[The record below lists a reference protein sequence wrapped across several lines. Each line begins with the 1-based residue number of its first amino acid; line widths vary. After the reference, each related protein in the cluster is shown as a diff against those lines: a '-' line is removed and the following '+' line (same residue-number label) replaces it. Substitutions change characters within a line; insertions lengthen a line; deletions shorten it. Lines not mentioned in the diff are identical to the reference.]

1 MARLMNT
8 ASFEI
13 NNVRIPRSV
22 RGFDSTAQDTDGFDI
37 LIENQAIALIKP
49 AHIAPDLIVN
59 SVRMLLP
66 AFVDVHLHIDKTFVV
81 DEVGAA
87 EGDLFA
93 AIERM
98 AQHRDGW
105 SAEQIESR
113 MQRALNEAYANG
125 CRGLRTHLDW
135 MGKDAPKS
143 LAVFEKLRDQWRD
156 KLTLQCVSLTPLDFF
171 DTENSSIHQSAFDS
185 EDLALEVA
193 TANNT
198 CDKARGEA
206 ALLGAFVYRNERIYD
221 KLQRV
226 FDLAIKNGLD
236 LDFHVDEGLD
246 ADARGLRAI
255 AELTIKNDMQGRV
268 TCSHACSL
276 AMQSDEDAVS
286 TLKLCAQAGIHLVA
300 LPATNLYLQGS
311 WNRTPVER
319 GLTRLREAREL
330 GVNCCIAT
338 DNVADGFYPYGSY
351 NPLASYALGVQ
362 IGHLSQ
368 PLDWLSSITSAPSQA
383 MHLPWDGLIRQGC
396 SAHDVLLVQA
406 GDARDLMN
414 MPKLTRLAMKPD

>member
-1 MARLMNT
+1 VTRGMKMR
-8 ASFEI
+8 
-13 NNVRIPRSV
+13 VQIPRSV
-22 RGFDSTAQDTDGFDI
+22 RGFASEADFFEI
-37 LIENQAIALIKP
+37 LEENGQLVVIKP
-49 AHIAPDLIVN
+49 HDLAISNVAN
-59 SVRMLLP
+59 QNIPMLLP
-66 AFVDVHLHIDKTFVV
+66 AFADLHVHIDKTFVV
-81 DEVGAA
+81 DEVGPA

-105 SAEQIESR
+105 SQEHIRTR
-113 MQRALNEAYANG
+113 MQRALQEAYASG
-125 CRGLRTHLDW
+125 SRALRTHLDW

-143 LAVFEKLRDQWRD
+143 LQVFEALRDAWRG

-171 DTENSSIHQSAFDS
+171 GNAFDG

-255 AELTIKNDMQGRV
+255 AELTIKNKMQGRV
-268 TCSHACSL
+268 TCGHACSL
-276 AMQSDEDAVS
+276 AMQSDEDALA
-286 TLKLCAQAGIHLVA
+286 TLKLCAQAGIHLVS
-300 LPATNLYLQGS
+300 LPSTNLYLQGA
-311 WNRTPVER
+311 WHRTPVER
-319 GLTRLREAREL
+319 GLTRLREARAA
-330 GVNCCIAT
+330 GVSVSLAT

-351 NPLASYALGVQ
+351 NLLTAWALGVQ
-362 IGHLSQ
+362 AGHLSQ
-368 PLDWLSSITSAPSQA
+368 PLDWLSSITSAPARA
-383 MHLPWDGLIRQGC
+383 MGLAWDGLIREGC
-396 SAHDVLLVQA
+396 SAHDLLLVQA
-406 GDARDLMN
+406 CDARDLMN
-414 MPKLTRLAMKPD
+414 ASHVRRLLDRQI

>member
-1 MARLMNT
+1 
-8 ASFEI
+8 
-13 NNVRIPRSV
+13 
-22 RGFDSTAQDTDGFDI
+22 
-37 LIENQAIALIKP
+37 
-49 AHIAPDLIVN
+49 
-59 SVRMLLP
+59 MLLP
-66 AFVDVHLHIDKTFVV
+66 AFVDLHLHIDKTFVV

-105 SAEQIESR
+105 SAAQIESR
-113 MQRALNEAYANG
+113 MQRALEEAYAHG
-125 CRGLRTHLDW
+125 CRALRTHLDW

-143 LAVFEKLRDQWRD
+143 LAVFEKLRDQWRG
-156 KLTLQCVSLTPLDFF
+156 KLVMQCVSLTPLDFF
-171 DTENSSIHQSAFDS
+171 DTDSTSVHHSAFDH

-198 CDKARGEA
+198 CDRSRGEA

-255 AELTIKNDMQGRV
+255 AELTLKNDCQGRV
-268 TCSHACSL
+268 TCGHACSL
-276 AMQSDEDAVS
+276 AMQSDEDAMA

-300 LPATNLYLQGS
+300 LPSTNLYLQGA
-311 WNRTPVER
+311 WQRTPIER
-319 GLTRLREAREL
+319 GLTRLREARAL
-330 GVNCCIAT
+330 GVNCSIAT

-362 IGHLSQ
+362 VGHLSP
-368 PLDWLSSITSAPSQA
+368 PLDWLTSITSAPSAA
-383 MHLPWDGLIRQGC
+383 MHLPWDGLIREGC
-396 SAHDVLLVQA
+396 AAHDVLLVQA
-406 GDARDLMN
+406 GDSRDLMN
-414 MPKLTRLAMKPD
+414 MPKVQRLHEKL

>member
-1 MARLMNT
+1 MAGLMK
-8 ASFEI
+8 ELLG
-13 NNVRIPRSV
+13 VQIPRSV
-22 RGFDSTAQDTDGFDI
+22 RGFASEADFFDI
-37 LIENQAIALIKP
+37 YIENQSVAGIKP
-49 AHIAPDLIVN
+49 AQGAIESGAFE
-59 SVRMLLP
+59 SRMLLP
-66 AFVDVHLHIDKTFVV
+66 AFVDLHLHIDKTFVV

-98 AQHRDGW
+98 AKHRDGW
-105 SAEQIESR
+105 SAHQIESR
-113 MQRALNEAYANG
+113 MQRALTEAYANG
-125 CRGLRTHLDW
+125 TRALRTHLDW

-143 LAVFEKLRDQWRD
+143 LAVFEKLRDQWRG
-156 KLTLQCVSLTPLDFF
+156 KLTMQCVSLTPLDFF
-171 DTENSSIHQSAFDS
+171 DTESTSIHQSAFDS

-198 CDKARGEA
+198 CEKSRGEA

-246 ADARGLRAI
+246 ADARGLKAI
-255 AELTIKNDMQGRV
+255 AELTIKNNMHGRV
-268 TCSHACSL
+268 TCGHACSL
-276 AMQSDEDAVS
+276 AMQSDEDALA
-286 TLKLCAQAGIHLVA
+286 TLRLCAKAGIHLVA
-300 LPATNLYLQGS
+300 LPATNLYLQGA

-330 GVNCCIAT
+330 GVSCSIAT

-362 IGHLSQ
+362 MGHLS
-368 PLDWLSSITSAPSQA
+368 PALDWLSSITSSPSQA
-383 MHLPWDGLIRQGC
+383 MRLPWDGLIREGC
-396 SAHDVLLVQA
+396 SVSDVLLMEA
-406 GDARDLMN
+406 GDTRDLMN
-414 MPKLTRLAMKPD
+414 APGIQRLSEVDGHA

>member
-1 MARLMNT
+1 MATQINS
-8 ASFEI
+8 ASRVI
-13 NNVRIPRSV
+13 TGVRIPRSV
-22 RGFDSTAQDTDGFDI
+22 RGFASDAEIFDI
-37 LIENQAIALIKP
+37 FIEKGLLAIIKP
-49 AHIAPDLIVN
+49 AQNAPDLIVN
-59 SVRMLLP
+59 AGQMLLP
-66 AFVDVHLHIDKTFVV
+66 AFVDLHLHIDKTFVV

-98 AQHRDGW
+98 AKHRDGW

-113 MQRALNEAYANG
+113 MQRALEEAYANG
-125 CRGLRTHLDW
+125 CRALRTHLDW

-143 LAVFEKLRDQWRD
+143 LAVFEKLRDQWRG
-156 KLTLQCVSLTPLDFF
+156 KLTMQCVSLTPLDFF
-171 DTENSSIHQSAFDS
+171 DTESTSIHQSAFDS

-198 CDKARGEA
+198 CDKSRGEA

-226 FDLAIKNGLD
+226 FDLALKNGLD

-255 AELTIKNDMQGRV
+255 AELTIKNNMHGRV
-268 TCSHACSL
+268 TCGHACSL
-276 AMQSDEDAVS
+276 AMQSDDDALA
-286 TLKLCAQAGIHLVA
+286 TLKLCAQASIHLVA
-300 LPATNLYLQGS
+300 LPTTNLYLQGA
-311 WNRTPVER
+311 WNRTPIER
-319 GLTRLREAREL
+319 GLTRLREARDA
-330 GVNCCIAT
+330 GVNCSIAT

-362 IGHLSQ
+362 MGRLS
-368 PLDWLSSITSAPSQA
+368 PALDWLSSITSAPSQA
-383 MHLPWDGLIRQGC
+383 MRLPWDGLIREGC
-396 SAHDVLLVQA
+396 SVNDVLLVQA

-414 MPKLTRLAMKPD
+414 APGIQRLSEVDGHA